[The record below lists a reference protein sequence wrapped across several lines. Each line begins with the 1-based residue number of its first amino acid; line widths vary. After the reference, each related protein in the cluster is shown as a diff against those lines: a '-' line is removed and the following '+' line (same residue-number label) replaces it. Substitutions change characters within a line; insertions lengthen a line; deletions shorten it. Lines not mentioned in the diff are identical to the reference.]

1 MTITN
6 LGEST
11 RLLDISQEDSLT
23 GSSSSESIVNN
34 LATSILPPLG
44 AGVFPI
50 PGEQERLE
58 SLKTRS
64 ITIEIK
70 PLRESNSS
78 SAQKVIAKS
87 PPILRKIF
95 SYCPEKAFLLNSFWN
110 TDESISQG
118 RWVSFHHF
126 LMRQSAKKFFAILSK
141 NEHDTVHK
149 IPIDFPLTLQS
160 YLNLHPRE
168 IFNIL
173 ELAADAATIHFHEFV
188 EAVLSTNEA
197 RILISAHH
205 PLTSIVY
212 YFILDSYIKS
222 DYEKGLTSL
231 IKKKL
236 IPPRMVS
243 YILEKA
249 VVKSKIWL
257 KNIAKVASIFHE
269 PFGLEIVFAESFKK
283 HLESTKALCESFP
296 NYLFRERSLRSLSY
310 SPTHL
315 NYLIENNKITNEQF
329 EFLCFLVNKRTLR
342 LLLSNR
348 ALPIMMKNEML
359 LRALDPLDI
368 DAAEIILE
376 FEVNPQLKETSLRL
390 IRAFKKQQTTCWIFV
405 FILFLTLVL
414 VIYARCQDEST
425 ILS

>member
-64 ITIEIK
+64 ITIEIE

-118 RWVSFHHF
+118 RWGSFHHF

-173 ELAADAATIHFHEFV
+173 
-188 EAVLSTNEA
+188 
-197 RILISAHH
+197 
-205 PLTSIVY
+205 
-212 YFILDSYIKS
+212 
-222 DYEKGLTSL
+222 
-231 IKKKL
+231 
-236 IPPRMVS
+236 
-243 YILEKA
+243 
-249 VVKSKIWL
+249 
-257 KNIAKVASIFHE
+257 
-269 PFGLEIVFAESFKK
+269 
-283 HLESTKALCESFP
+283 
-296 NYLFRERSLRSLSY
+296 
-310 SPTHL
+310 
-315 NYLIENNKITNEQF
+315 
-329 EFLCFLVNKRTLR
+329 
-342 LLLSNR
+342 
-348 ALPIMMKNEML
+348 
-359 LRALDPLDI
+359 
-368 DAAEIILE
+368 
-376 FEVNPQLKETSLRL
+376 
-390 IRAFKKQQTTCWIFV
+390 
-405 FILFLTLVL
+405 
-414 VIYARCQDEST
+414 
-425 ILS
+425 